1 MATVRSASDMVREA
15 KTALTAA
22 VQADSP
28 AGWLEE
34 SFDRIT
40 RRISNRHGG
49 DRETWQRA
57 HERIATVGS
66 APLFEPVLP
75 GTVWERDAA

>member
-1 MATVRSASDMVREA
+1 MAAHRSPSDLVREA
-15 KTALTAA
+15 KVALTSA
-22 VQADSP
+22 VEADSP

-34 SFDRIT
+34 SFDRIV
-40 RRISNRHGG
+40 RRESSQHGG
-49 DRETWQRA
+49 DREVWQRA

-75 GTVWERDAA
+75 GTVWEQAA